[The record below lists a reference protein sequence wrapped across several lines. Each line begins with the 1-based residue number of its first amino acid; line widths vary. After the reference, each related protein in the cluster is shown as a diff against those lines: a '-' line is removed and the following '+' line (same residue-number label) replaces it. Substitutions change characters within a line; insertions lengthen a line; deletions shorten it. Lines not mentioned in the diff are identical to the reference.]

1 MELWDIDKACL
12 AYVLS
17 DTPRNLIDNQ
27 IFSLQYKFEP
37 HDPFQVKLYEKMCED
52 IENSHDFSK
61 IPESSRVKL
70 YYINRDKEAME
81 QVKEKVN
88 SKEVK
93 EFYNNLKL

>member
-1 MELWDIDKACL
+1 MDRIQNTANSTLLLFKIVKKGG
-12 AYVLS
+12 VVS
-17 DTPRNLIDNQ
+17 NLKIR
-27 IFSLQYKFEP
+27 
-37 HDPFQVKLYEKMCED
+37 CED

-88 SKEVK
+88 NS
-93 EFYNNLKL
+93 